1 MSQRENGEW
10 PALLLATGNRYKVE
24 EMTSILTEILDEKYQ
39 GGFGRL
45 TLHSLHDFPDLDLP
59 PETGGTYRENA
70 EIKACAAA
78 RATGH
83 IALADDSGLEIDAL
97 SGAPGIQSARW
108 MEGVSQKEKN
118 QRILDLL
125 KDQPMENQTAR
136 FRCVAAVCQPHMGR
150 DLIVRTFEGILEG
163 FIAKRAS
170 GAGGFGYDPI
180 FLPAE
185 AQRPGEHS
193 LAELEPEEK
202 NRISHRALALKKAA
216 DHLGIILN
224 DP

>member
-1 MSQRENGEW
+1 
-10 PALLLATGNRYKVE
+10 
-24 EMTSILTEILDEKYQ
+24 
-39 GGFGRL
+39 
-45 TLHSLHDFPDLDLP
+45 
-59 PETGGTYRENA
+59 
-70 EIKACAAA
+70 
-78 RATGH
+78 
-83 IALADDSGLEIDAL
+83 
-97 SGAPGIQSARW
+97 

-136 FRCVAAVCQPHMGR
+136 FRCVAAVCQPRMGR

-185 AQRPGEHS
+185 AQRPGERS

-224 DP
+224 AP

>member
-1 MSQRENGEW
+1 MSRRENGER
-10 PALLLATGNRYKVE
+10 PVLLLATSNRHKVE
-24 EMTSILTEILDEKYQ
+24 EMNSILAEILEEKFQ
-39 GGFGRL
+39 GGYRGL

-59 PETGGTYRENA
+59 PETGGTYRQNA

-108 MEGVSQKEKN
+108 MGGYSQKEKN

-125 KDQPMENQTAR
+125 KDRPVENQTAR
-136 FRCVAAVCQPHMGR
+136 FRCAAAVCQPGMGR
-150 DLIVRTFEGILEG
+150 NLIVRTFEGILEG
-163 FIAKRAS
+163 FIAKKAS

-185 AQRPGEHS
+185 VQRPGEHS
-193 LAELEPEEK
+193 LAELQPEEK
-202 NRISHRALALKKAA
+202 NRISHRALALKEAA
-216 DHLGIILN
+216 DHLGAILN
-224 DP
+224 AP